1 MNNKRIKG
9 VYKLLLVVIIV
20 FIPNKGYCDEYDIT
34 LSRND
39 FDLKGPVV
47 KVTIKD
53 CQFKEEFGELIRS
66 GSKDKNIFFY
76 GNGNVYK
83 IVNSPNTYKRYN
95 YDDHGYLIY
104 EMQVN
109 TGGGIPQ
116 IIDDKTFDL
125 VQEKMGTNKK
135 APARAR
141 AKTDYLLT
149 TKLFCGHCK
158 NMMVATRGWLDVS
171 EINAIDFAKKLKEIG
186 VKTIIFTDIAKDMLK
201 CYSRKMRN
209 NDVVI

>member
-1 MNNKRIKG
+1 M
-9 VYKLLLVVIIV
+9 YKLLLVVIIV

-83 IVNSPNTYKRYN
+83 IVNSPNTYR
-95 YDDHGYLIY
+95 
-104 EMQVN
+104 V
-109 TGGGIPQ
+109 
-116 IIDDKTFDL
+116 
-125 VQEKMGTNKK
+125 MGTGTMCILII
-135 APARAR
+135 AE
-141 AKTDYLLT
+141 LLQFRFSHT
-149 TKLFCGHCK
+149 HQPLAVIGLF
-158 NMMVATRGWLDVS
+158 A
-171 EINAIDFAKKLKEIG
+171 
-186 VKTIIFTDIAKDMLK
+186 
-201 CYSRKMRN
+201 
-209 NDVVI
+209 